1 MSAGSTPHAS
11 AAGISLT
18 VQQRRA
24 LAVPDASVALSAG
37 AGCGKTMVLTERFL
51 AALDDGGGRPLEALV
66 ALTFTEKA
74 ARELRQRIRARC
86 RARLAADGGS
96 TSSSAAEAEWWAA
109 VLRGLDAAPIGTFHE
124 FCARLLRRH
133 ALLAGVDPEFAI
145 LDQSIGGSLRDEAV
159 RIAIRRRLA
168 ERDADLMD
176 LGTEFGLAQ
185 VRDALGR
192 LATQRNAIDLEE
204 WAGLTPQ
211 AIVDRWL
218 DLARERLWPAVR
230 DRAAAIAATCSRRLV
245 RLDSDNS
252 RIMERAAAVFE
263 GLAILGPT
271 APPCSVDRLD
281 ELVGLLRVQDLPRAP
296 AWPSQEVYEGVKD
309 AFTELREHLRKEVRP
324 ALGWSNQEMLLASAE
339 RSLRFARLALW
350 VRREHERLKHRRHGL
365 DFDDLLVKAR
375 DLLRDH
381 PEIAT
386 PARPGDR
393 APMVEF
399 VLVDEF
405 QDTDGIQG
413 QILQLLSGDA
423 FLTGRLF
430 VVGDVKQSIYRFRGA
445 EPGIFRDWRAAFPA
459 RGRLSL
465 TENFRSV
472 PGVIGFVNAL
482 FGECFRDLGPSDG
495 GGDGD
500 GDGDG
505 DDREA
510 RPIPEDPHRLL
521 PIRGQDTCQPAVEFL
536 WPASAEDSS
545 EDEED
550 RAEQSDDGERGTRPP
565 APKLSAHERRMIE
578 ARCIARRLRERLD
591 AGWPVLDRAT
601 GSVRP
606 AHAGDVALL
615 FRAMTDLWPYES
627 ALADEGFDYHTIGG
641 SAFYAQQE
649 VHDVINLLSV
659 VEDPFDEVALAG
671 ALRSPFFGVSD
682 EGLFRLSTSRER
694 EGGITAGV
702 YWLDAIPGLSGLD
715 RARAARAVE
724 LLARWRADK
733 DRIPMAELVARVL
746 DESGFAA
753 AVVCEFLGDR
763 KLANT
768 RKVVRLARD
777 FDRQG
782 GFTLADFVARLRA
795 DLEDEPKE
803 EQAATTDEEG
813 ASIRLMSIHQAKG
826 LEFPIV
832 VLPDVGR
839 TSRGQS
845 PLVACRPDLG
855 LVVRPPLPMPQAPD
869 ATAASTDAGENDPVW
884 RAYLTLERADDE
896 QESLRLFY
904 VATTRARDA
913 LILSAGLQAGESVPS
928 NAVAMR
934 LLDERFDRATGACR
948 VAPDPADPGPRPDVR
963 VHRMTPPPPREDRP
977 PDRDAATAPSPAPAR
992 LSITAIAEAIE
1003 GAGPPVPTSEEPA
1016 RPCGMPRYLELNPA
1030 AAAAS
1035 RTARLDGLVRAIVR
1049 DPRWRR
1055 PDPPAMGALAA
1066 LAAERQ
1072 VPAAGPALIRDAVRR
1087 LDALWELPA
1096 FRALRHAASGRDPS
1110 IVDDLDVTTTATT
1123 GAGAAVVC
1131 HGAADLAFRDHEG
1144 GWHVVVAVADAMDD
1158 PARHRL
1164 RLLLAAEA
1172 ARARGLEP
1180 IARGW
1185 LVHHGPDGQAHD
1197 EAVTNFGDAAIAGA
1211 LDEVL
1216 SRTPS
1221 HLA

>member
-1 MSAGSTPHAS
+1 MSAGSNTHANAS
-11 AAGISLT
+11 GITLT

-24 LAVPDASVALSAG
+24 LGVPDASVALSAG

-86 RARLAADGGS
+86 RARLAASGDG
-96 TSSSAAEAEWWAA
+96 SSSAAEAEWWAA

-133 ALLAGVDPEFAI
+133 AMLAGVDPEFAI

-176 LGTEFGLAQ
+176 LGTDYGLAQ
-185 VRDALGR
+185 VRDALGL
-192 LATQRNAIDLEE
+192 LANGRGGVDLEE
-204 WAGLTPQ
+204 WAVLEPG
-211 AIVDRWL
+211 AIADRWL
-218 DLARERLWPAVR
+218 SLARERLWPAVR
-230 DRAAAIAATCSRRLV
+230 DRARAIAATCSRRLV
-245 RLDSDNS
+245 RLDSDNP

-263 GLAILGPT
+263 GLGILGPT
-271 APPCSVDRLD
+271 EPPCSVDRLD
-281 ELVGLLRVQDLPRAP
+281 ELVGLLRVQDLPRAGS
-296 AWPSQEVYEGVKD
+296 WPSQEVYDSVKD

-324 ALGWSNQEMLLASAE
+324 ALDWSNNEVLLASAE
-339 RSLRFARLALW
+339 RSLRFARLALG

-365 DFDDLLVKAR
+365 DFDDLLIKAR

-381 PEIAT
+381 PEIAA
-386 PARPGDR
+386 PAEPGDR
-393 APMVEF
+393 TPLVEF

-405 QDTDGIQG
+405 QDTDGVQG
-413 QILQLLSGDA
+413 EILRLLSGEA

-430 VVGDVKQSIYRFRGA
+430 LVGDIKQSIYRFRGA

-482 FGECFRDLGPSDG
+482 FGDCFRDLDPSDAD
-495 GGDGD
+495 DG
-500 GDGDG
+500 
-505 DDREA
+505 ES
-510 RPIPEDPHRLL
+510 RPMPEDPHRLL

-536 WPASAEDSS
+536 WPGSADQEGED
-545 EDEED
+545 D
-550 RAEQSDDGERGTRPP
+550 AQQGERKARPST
-565 APKLSAHERRMIE
+565 PKLTAHERRMIE

-591 AGWPVLDRAT
+591 AGWPVLDRAS
-601 GSVRP
+601 GQIRL

-682 EGLFRLSTSRER
+682 EGLFRLSTARER

-702 YWLDAIPGLSGLD
+702 YWLDVVPGLSSLD

-733 DRIPMAELVARVL
+733 DCIPMAELVARML
-746 DESGFAA
+746 DESGFEA

-869 ATAASTDAGENDPVW
+869 GTSGGEAGENDPVW
-884 RAYLTLERADDE
+884 RAYLTLERLDEE

-904 VATTRARDA
+904 VAATRARDA
-913 LILSAGLQAGESVPS
+913 LILSAGLEPGESVPS

-948 VAPDPADPGPRPDVR
+948 VPHNPADPGPRPDVR
-963 VHRMTPPPPREDRP
+963 VHRMPPPPPREERT
-977 PDRDAATAPSPAPAR
+977 PDRGASAAPSTPR
-992 LSITAIAEAIE
+992 LSITAIAETIE
-1003 GAGPPVPTSEEPA
+1003 GAGPPASSGEETT
-1016 RPCGMPRYLELNPA
+1016 RPCGVPGYLELDPA
-1030 AAAAS
+1030 ARAAS
-1035 RTARLDGLVRAIVR
+1035 RATRLDGLVRAIVR
-1049 DPRWRR
+1049 DARWRR
-1055 PDPPAMGALAA
+1055 PDPPAMGALA
-1066 LAAERQ
+1066 
-1072 VPAAGPALIRDAVRR
+1072 
-1087 LDALWELPA
+1087 
-1096 FRALRHAASGRDPS
+1096 
-1110 IVDDLDVTTTATT
+1110 
-1123 GAGAAVVC
+1123 
-1131 HGAADLAFRDHEG
+1131 
-1144 GWHVVVAVADAMDD
+1144 
-1158 PARHRL
+1158 
-1164 RLLLAAEA
+1164 
-1172 ARARGLEP
+1172 
-1180 IARGW
+1180 
-1185 LVHHGPDGQAHD
+1185 
-1197 EAVTNFGDAAIAGA
+1197 
-1211 LDEVL
+1211 
-1216 SRTPS
+1216 
-1221 HLA
+1221 

>member
-1 MSAGSTPHAS
+1 MSAGSNPHANAN

-18 VQQRRA
+18 VQQSRA

-86 RARLAADGGS
+86 RARLAAGGDG
-96 TSSSAAEAEWWAA
+96 SSSAAAAEWWAA

-133 ALLAGVDPEFAI
+133 SMLAGVDPEFAI

-168 ERDADLMD
+168 ERDADLVD
-176 LGTEFGLAQ
+176 LGTDYGLAQ

-192 LATQRNAIDLEE
+192 LTTARGGVELAE
-204 WAGLTPQ
+204 WASLEPG

-218 DLARERLWPAVR
+218 GLARERLWPAVR

-245 RLDSDNS
+245 RLDSDNP

-263 GLAILGPT
+263 ALSILGPT
-271 APPCSVDRLD
+271 APPCPVDRLD
-281 ELVGLLRVQDLPRAP
+281 ELVGLLRVQDLPRAA
-296 AWPSQEVYEGVKD
+296 AWPSQEVYDGVKD

-339 RSLRFARLALW
+339 RSLRFARLALG

-365 DFDDLLVKAR
+365 DFDDLLIKAR

-381 PEIAT
+381 PEIAA
-386 PARPGDR
+386 PARAGDR
-393 APMVEF
+393 APLVEF

-405 QDTDGIQG
+405 QDTDGVQG
-413 QILQLLSGDA
+413 EILRLLSGES

-430 VVGDVKQSIYRFRGA
+430 LVGDVKQSIYRFRGA

-482 FGECFRDLGPSDG
+482 FGECFRDLDRS
-495 GGDGD
+495 
-500 GDGDG
+500 DG
-505 DDREA
+505 DDQG

-521 PIRGQDTCQPAVEFL
+521 PIRGKDTCQPAVEFL
-536 WPASAEDSS
+536 WPMSAEEQD
-545 EDEED
+545 EDDEEVD
-550 RAEQSDDGERGTRPP
+550 GGERTARHSAPK
-565 APKLSAHERRMIE
+565 PKLSAHERRMIE

-591 AGWPVLDRAT
+591 AGWPVLDRAS
-601 GSVRP
+601 GQVRP

-682 EGLFRLSTSRER
+682 EGLFRLSTARER

-702 YWLDAIPGLSGLD
+702 YWLDAVPGLSGLD

-746 DESGFAA
+746 DESGFEA

-869 ATAASTDAGENDPVW
+869 GSTGSTEPGENDPVW
-884 RAYLTLERADDE
+884 RAYLALERLDEE

-904 VATTRARDA
+904 VAATRARDA
-913 LILSAGLQAGESVPS
+913 LILSAGLEPGESVPS

-948 VAPDPADPGPRPDVR
+948 VPHDPADRGPHPDVR
-963 VHRMTPPPPREDRP
+963 VHRMMPPPPREDRP
-977 PDRDAATAPSPAPAR
+977 PDRGPAASTSTPR

-1003 GAGPPVPTSEEPA
+1003 AAGPPAPTVEGPTRARGVP
-1016 RPCGMPRYLELNPA
+1016 GYLELDPA
-1030 AAAAS
+1030 AGAAS
-1035 RTARLDGLVRAIVR
+1035 RAARLDGLVRAIVR

-1055 PDPPAMGALAA
+1055 SDPPAMGALAA

-1072 VPAAGPALIRDAVRR
+1072 VPAAGPALVRDAVRR

-1096 FRALRHAASGRDPS
+1096 FRALRHAASGRDPA
-1110 IVDDLDVTTTATT
+1110 IVDDLEFTTTATT
-1123 GAGAAVVC
+1123 GDGAAVIC
-1131 HGAADLAFRDHEG
+1131 HGAGDLAFRDREG
-1144 GWHVVVAVADAMDD
+1144 DWHIVAVADAQDD

-1164 RLLLAAEA
+1164 RLLLAAESVQ
-1172 ARARGLEP
+1172 ARGLDP

-1185 LVHHGPDGQAHD
+1185 LVRHGPDGQTRD
-1197 EAVTNFGDAAIAGA
+1197 EAVTDFREAAIALT

-1216 SRTPS
+1216 NGTPS
-1221 HLA
+1221 HRA